1 MIIFPEDTCNHVKFY
16 EHKLGKDRL
25 KSLEKVLRKLGN
37 FDQKKRIEII
47 NEEYI
52 NYLGQLYEVKD
63 KNDTSF
69 KFYHFGLGYGSD
81 MTRYYKNF
89 YLIMKR
95 KNSDIEYTYDFDN
108 YDKEK
113 FGNELNVIEIKKEL
127 SQDRIF
133 KIKLSRHK
141 HQQFIRLTIEEDNK
155 QYELSISEKKQENMF
170 YNFRK
175 IASIVEKMETLNLEQ
190 ILGLIE
196 NKKSILFA
204 GINIDN
210 QSKVKVKFLNGEI
223 LYYEIKESD
232 KEISVDIRDEITREV
247 KREGYEPFQEKITE
261 NYEKIQTEI
270 KRLLKQL

>member
-1 MIIFPEDTCNHVKFY
+1 MIIFPEDTCYHVKFY

-37 FDQKKRIEII
+37 FDQKKKIEII

-52 NYLGQLYEVKD
+52 DYLENLYEVKD
-63 KNDTSF
+63 NDDTSF
-69 KFYHFGLGYGSD
+69 KFYNFGLGHGSD

-113 FGNELNVIEIKKEL
+113 FDNKLNVIEIKKEL

-133 KIKLSRHK
+133 KIQLSRY
-141 HQQFIRLTIEEDNK
+141 QQSIRLIIEESNK
-155 QYELSISEKKQENMF
+155 QYALSTSEKGQENIF
-170 YNFRK
+170 HNFRK
-175 IASIVEKMETLNLEQ
+175 MASTVEKMETLNLEQ

-210 QSKVKVKFLNGEI
+210 EPKAKVKFLNGEI
-223 LYYEIKESD
+223 LYYEIKDPD

-247 KREGYEPFQEKITE
+247 KREGYEPVKEKITE